1 MKYIVTT
8 QKPVAQAAEDLEK
21 AVLAHQFGVLHI
33 HDLKATMNKK
43 GVPFEPECRVFEV
56 CNPKKAFAVLSED
69 MAMNMAL
76 PCRISVWQEDGNTK
90 IGMINPKPML
100 EMLSSS
106 EKLSQVADEVQTTL
120 TAIIDEA
127 AA

>member
-1 MKYIVTT
+1 MKYIVET
-8 QKPVAQAAEDLEK
+8 QKSVEQAAEDLEK
-21 AVLAHQFGVLHI
+21 AVAAHQFGVLHI

-43 GVPFEPECRVFEV
+43 GVPFEPECRIFEV